1 MNYNFDQVISRRRT
15 NSVKYDFAAKYGMPE
30 DILPLWVADMDFPV
44 ASGIQEALRACA
56 DHGIFGY
63 TEPGP
68 EYIRALQNWYS
79 SHFGFSMESDWVVK
93 TPGVVYAIV
102 QAIRAFTAEGDS
114 VLIQQPVYYPFARSI
129 EENHRRLVNNPLCCR
144 DGHYT
149 VDFRD
154 FEDKILKNQVKLFVL
169 CSPHNP
175 VGRVWSREELQKMG
189 EICRRHQV
197 LIVADEIH
205 SDFVYPGHTHTVFGA
220 LGQEFLQNSVICTA
234 PSKTFNLAG
243 LQVSNII
250 IANPRLRALFQA
262 ECSRNGYSNLNAMG
276 LAACQA
282 AYESGQ
288 EWLEQLKLYLQEN
301 LKCMKDFLQ
310 TELPQAVLTEPEGT
324 YLVWVDF
331 SRLGYSPKDLD
342 RFMSRKAKVWLDG
355 GTMFGPGGEGF
366 QRFNIACP
374 RSVLMEGLTRIASAL

>member
-1 MNYNFDQVISRRRT
+1 M
-15 NSVKYDFAAKYGMPE
+15 
-30 DILPLWVADMDFPV
+30 
-44 ASGIQEALRACA
+44 
-56 DHGIFGY
+56 
-63 TEPGP
+63 
-68 EYIRALQNWYS
+68 
-79 SHFGFSMESDWVVK
+79 
-93 TPGVVYAIV
+93 
-102 QAIRAFTAEGDS
+102 
-114 VLIQQPVYYPFARSI
+114 
-129 EENHRRLVNNPLCCR
+129 NNPLCCR

-149 VDFRD
+149 VDSRD

-220 LGQEFLQNSVICTA
+220 LGPNSLQNSVICTA

-276 LAACQA
+276 LAACQ
-282 AYESGQ
+282 G
-288 EWLEQLKLYLQEN
+288 
-301 LKCMKDFLQ
+301 
-310 TELPQAVLTEPEGT
+310 
-324 YLVWVDF
+324 
-331 SRLGYSPKDLD
+331 RL
-342 RFMSRKAKVWLDG
+342 
-355 GTMFGPGGEGF
+355 
-366 QRFNIACP
+366 
-374 RSVLMEGLTRIASAL
+374 